1 MIIERCRELALRAPA
16 RVVFPD
22 ALDQRVLKAAQ
33 YLHQQGLATPILVA
47 NPFELRQFALSHGVA
62 MDGLQVIDPHGNL
75 AMREEF
81 AHRWLARAGEKTP
94 PDALEK
100 LTDPLMFAAAM
111 VSAGTADVCIAGL
124 QPGCKTLSSIF
135 LMLPQY
141 SGPALG
147 FADCSVVPQPTAAQL
162 ADIALASAET
172 WRAITGEEPRVAM
185 LSFSSNGSA
194 RHPCVANV
202 QQATEIVR
210 ERAPQ
215 LVVDGELQFDAAF
228 VPEVAAQKAPA
239 SPLQGKAN
247 VMVFPSLEAGNIGYK
262 IAQRLGGYRAV
273 GPLIQGLA
281 APMHDLSRGC
291 SVQEIIELALVAAVP
306 RQTEVNRESSL
317 QTLVE

>member
-111 VSAGTADVCIAGL
+111 VSAG
-124 QPGCKTLSSIF
+124 KR
-135 LMLPQY
+135 M
-141 SGPALG
+141 
-147 FADCSVVPQPTAAQL
+147 SV
-162 ADIALASAET
+162 S
-172 WRAITGEEPRVAM
+172 RAT
-185 LSFSSNGSA
+185 
-194 RHPCVANV
+194 
-202 QQATEIVR
+202 
-210 ERAPQ
+210 
-215 LVVDGELQFDAAF
+215 
-228 VPEVAAQKAPA
+228 
-239 SPLQGKAN
+239 
-247 VMVFPSLEAGNIGYK
+247 SL
-262 IAQRLGGYRAV
+262 
-273 GPLIQGLA
+273 
-281 APMHDLSRGC
+281 
-291 SVQEIIELALVAAVP
+291 P
-306 RQTEVNRESSL
+306 RQMCCVPDYALSACSQAVKRSL
-317 QTLVE
+317 PFS

>member
-111 VSAGTADVCIAGL
+111 VSAGKADVCIAGNLSSTANVLRAGLRIIGL

-147 FADCSVVPQPTAAQL
+147 FADCSVVPQRRRRSWRISHLP
-162 ADIALASAET
+162 ALKPGAPSPEKSRAWRCCRFPATVAPVTPVLPMSSRRQKSSVSAHQS
-172 WRAITGEEPRVAM
+172 W
-185 LSFSSNGSA
+185 
-194 RHPCVANV
+194 
-202 QQATEIVR
+202 
-210 ERAPQ
+210 
-215 LVVDGELQFDAAF
+215 
-228 VPEVAAQKAPA
+228 
-239 SPLQGKAN
+239 
-247 VMVFPSLEAGNIGYK
+247 
-262 IAQRLGGYRAV
+262 
-273 GPLIQGLA
+273 
-281 APMHDLSRGC
+281 
-291 SVQEIIELALVAAVP
+291 
-306 RQTEVNRESSL
+306 
-317 QTLVE
+317 